1 MTTERPYGALTAE
14 AVGVLLKEMVRRA
27 IESIQARQFSF
38 EAEKKECAFGTD
50 DWDVVTSADK
60 AAQEIYLEMIR
71 ECLPGVGIIAEEDEL
86 REPSSRPD
94 DLFVTVDPLDGTRA
108 FTRRQSHGVGTMIAL
123 NSGERVISAY
133 VGDVMTREIYGY
145 RPESP
150 KVHRI
155 SRYNIGMRL
164 EGPRPAPLTSR
175 YLLLRDEPSAFSE
188 RAQQL
193 MFGPG
198 DRMFRS
204 FEITSGSVGI
214 QFSRLWKDEI
224 GGILVRAGT
233 VTPWDFN
240 PVYGITTHLDYIFLE
255 LRDDGFH
262 ELPLGA
268 IREHAPI
275 EHETLVV
282 HRSHLDT
289 IAGFIDCH
297 VTEPVRSE

>member
-1 MTTERPYGALTAE
+1 MTDSGPFGALTAE

-38 EAEKKECAFGTD
+38 EAEKKESAFGSD
-50 DWDVVTSADK
+50 DWDVVTSADR
-60 AAQEIYLEMIR
+60 AAQAIYLEMIR

-86 REPSSRPD
+86 REPSRRPD

-108 FTRRQSHGVGTMIAL
+108 FTRRQSHGVGTMISL
-123 NSGERVISAY
+123 NRGTDVISAY

-145 RPESP
+145 RPQSP

-164 EGPRPAPLTSR
+164 EGPRPGKLTSR
-175 YLLLRDEPSAFSE
+175 YLLLRTEPHAFSDAA
-188 RAQQL
+188 RR
-193 MFGPG
+193 MFFGPG
-198 DRMFRS
+198 ERMFRS
-204 FEITSGSVGI
+204 YEITSGSVGI

-224 GGILVRAGT
+224 GGILVRPGT

-240 PVYGITTHLDYIFLE
+240 PIFGITSHLDYAFLE
-255 LRDDGFH
+255 LRDDAFH
-262 ELPLGA
+262 ERAVGA
-268 IREHAPI
+268 IREHTPL

-282 HRSHLDT
+282 HRSHLD
-289 IAGFIDCH
+289 AVAEFAD
-297 VTEPVRSE
+297 VTVRSP